1 MGLSSKLNASR
12 MPAQSEWP
20 FQDPENTAVFSTVG
34 VVKRHEPVC
43 LVCHD
48 DDGAWQFLG
57 GGHVTMADAMI
68 VLLKNAVETD
78 ESLLELAD
86 LPLGW
91 KATRENAQAPWRR
104 SRKTS
109 D

>member
-1 MGLSSKLNASR
+1 
-12 MPAQSEWP
+12 
-20 FQDPENTAVFSTVG
+20 
-34 VVKRHEPVC
+34 
-43 LVCHD
+43 
-48 DDGAWQFLG
+48 
-57 GGHVTMADAMI
+57 MADAMI
-68 VLLKNAVETD
+68 VLLKNAVATD